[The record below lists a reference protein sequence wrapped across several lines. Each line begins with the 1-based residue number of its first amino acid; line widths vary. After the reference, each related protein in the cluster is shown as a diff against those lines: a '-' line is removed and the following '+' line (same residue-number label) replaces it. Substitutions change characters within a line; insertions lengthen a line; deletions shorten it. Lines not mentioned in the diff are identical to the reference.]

1 MHINFSLSSNANRII
16 TMRKIRLEDFK
27 LSWVHWWRWG
37 CAYFCIYSCRRGMT
51 GRAQRVTLWPRSWD
65 GNHFHFRQRV
75 WSIPV
80 AKCEGCTRLPSR
92 SRVDKREEPT
102 ESSVCTVRQ
111 SLRALTCRIF
121 MLMIQSSANSAAAAG
136 ARQDQGQPPS
146 KLNVRHCLVIHT
158 EQDRSDLCHCRVLYN
173 FKTSRTPQWDT
184 REAATSDKNR
194 WVGTTE
200 DDWVDGKKPVKAS
213 KHGSSMKS

>member
-1 MHINFSLSSNANRII
+1 MHMIFSLSSKANRII

-27 LSWVHWWRWG
+27 LSWVNWWRWG

-65 GNHFHFRQRV
+65 SNHFHFRQRV

-111 SLRALTCRIF
+111 SLRSLTCRIF
-121 MLMIQSSANSAAAAG
+121 MLMIQSSANSAALLELD
-136 ARQDQGQPPS
+136 RIRTNPMQTERPS
-146 KLNVRHCLVIHT
+146 LSRHP
-158 EQDRSDLCHCRVLYN
+158 Y
-173 FKTSRTPQWDT
+173 
-184 REAATSDKNR
+184 
-194 WVGTTE
+194 GT
-200 DDWVDGKKPVKAS
+200 GPI
-213 KHGSSMKS
+213 SSVSLSGPL